1 MPGQLGT
8 ETYKLIIDRAKDLLT
23 TLHVKVMEAERL
35 EREQKSSQALM
46 IYDESIKSQKRLG
59 K

>member
-23 TLHVKVMEAERL
+23 TLHIKVMEAERL